1 MSTLAYYTTLLK
13 KEEILKRLGED
24 ASVLAE
30 IANDLVCEIKTTAAA
45 CKNRDV
51 ETIISSTSQAENL
64 VKVVGAMLD
73 NLKGNTNAYVNT
85 LVPQQ
90 EQSEQKEATQEKQDA
105 SQTASEKLTSLVDA
119 LKSLKEMQSSIGA
132 NESSKV

>member
-105 SQTASEKLTSLVDA
+105 SQAASEKLTSLVDA

>member
-73 NLKGNTNAYVNT
+73 NLKGNANAYVST
-85 LVPQQ
+85 LIPQQ
-90 EQSEQKEATQEKQDA
+90 EQPEQKEVLQEKQDA
-105 SQTASEKLTSLVDA
+105 PQAATDKLTSLVDA

-132 NESSKV
+132 NESPKV

>member
-24 ASVLAE
+24 ASALAE
-30 IANDLVCEIKTTAAA
+30 LANDLVCEIKTTAAA

-73 NLKGNTNAYVNT
+73 NLKGNANAYVST
-85 LVPQQ
+85 LIPQQ
-90 EQSEQKEATQEKQDA
+90 DQPEQKEILQEKRQA
-105 SQTASEKLTSLVDA
+105 CF
-119 LKSLKEMQSSIGA
+119 G
-132 NESSKV
+132 